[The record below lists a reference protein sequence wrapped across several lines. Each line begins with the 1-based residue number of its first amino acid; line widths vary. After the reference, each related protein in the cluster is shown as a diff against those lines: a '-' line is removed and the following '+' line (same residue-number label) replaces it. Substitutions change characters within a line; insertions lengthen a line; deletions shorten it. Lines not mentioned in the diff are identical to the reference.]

1 MPKVILLG
9 RTACDNQ
16 NRLTR
21 LLQTAWDIV
30 LLPDENNGAALQQA
44 LPQASAFIGLRW
56 KREWMES
63 ARQLRLTQAL
73 GAGVDAYDIAALPPG
88 CALCNVYEH
97 GVPVAEYVI
106 GAMVALTARFAF
118 HDARLRQGHWDGS
131 GRLDGAP
138 HAELAGQTV
147 GLIGWGSIGRE
158 VARRARAFGMS
169 VRAVRAHPQ
178 PEDQAQLDWVGGPT
192 QLEELLAVSDY
203 LVICCPLNE
212 QTRGMLNAERLARL
226 KPGAYLI
233 NVARAELI
241 EEAALFAALQSHRLA
256 GAALDV
262 WYQYPAD
269 GAQTMLPAT
278 LPFHELDN
286 VLMTPHLS
294 AWTEAMIERRWQKI
308 AANLDALA
316 TGRPLENVVHAAAEN
331 RL

>member
-16 NRLTR
+16 SRLTR
-21 LLQTAWDIV
+21 LLQTAWNIV
-30 LLPDENNGAALQQA
+30 PLPDENNGAALQQA

-56 KREWMES
+56 KREWMEG
-63 ARQLRLTQAL
+63 ARQLRLVQAL
-73 GAGVDAYDIAALPPG
+73 GAGVDAYDVAALPPG
-88 CALCNVYEH
+88 CALCNVYGH

-138 HAELAGQTV
+138 HAELARQTV

-169 VRAVRAHPQ
+169 VRAIRAHPQ
-178 PEDQAQLDWVGGPT
+178 PEDHTQLDWVGGPAH
-192 QLEELLAVSDY
+192 LEDLLAVSDY
-203 LVICCPLNE
+203 LVVCCPLNS
-212 QTRGMLNAERLARL
+212 QTRGMLNEAQLKSL

-233 NVARAELI
+233 NVARAEVI
-241 EEAALFAALQSHRLA
+241 EEAALFAALQSRRLA

-262 WYQYPAD
+262 WYRYPD
-269 GAQTMLPAT
+269 SGAQILRPSM

-308 AANLDALA
+308 AANLDALSE
-316 TGRPLENVVHAAAEN
+316 GHSLENVVHAAAEN